1 VAPRGEVEERVA
13 AVWREVLG
21 VAEVGALDSFLEL
34 GGDSLLATR
43 MMARLREELAVDLP
57 MDRLFEQPTVAAVAA
72 AAVEARAGRA
82 GEDDL
87 ARMLAEIG
95 SLSEEELEEELHA

>member
-1 VAPRGEVEERVA
+1 MA

-21 VAEVGALDSFLEL
+21 VESVGVLDSFLEL
-34 GGDSLLATR
+34 GGDSLMATR
-43 MMARLREELAVDLP
+43 LMVRLREELGVELP

-72 AAVEARAGRA
+72 AAVEARAARA
-82 GEDDL
+82 GEGDL

-95 SLSEEELEEELHA
+95 ALSEEELEEELHG